1 MTPTYV
7 IANVIGGNGKD
18 ITCLDCG
25 LTRGKGNDSG
35 RYSSDSH
42 ESHDEKEKEASLS
55 PELFAESP
63 PLDPFFDW
71 S

>member
-1 MTPTYV
+1 MIPTYV
-7 IANVIGGNGKD
+7 IAYVIGGNGKD

-25 LTRGKGNDSG
+25 LTSGNGNDSE
-35 RYSSDSH
+35 RYSSDCH
-42 ESHDEKEKEASLS
+42 KFPDEKEKEASLS

-63 PLDPFFDW
+63 VLDPFFDW